1 MAIYALGTP
10 QIETALNEDP
20 LYISIFIFQLKL
32 CQASLSLSL
41 YLSLSPVNSFTED
54 NMDNFPNKVLW
65 LICNDFL
72 IYFSKIFQNEGRAGL
87 AKLFV
92 TVK

>member
-1 MAIYALGTP
+1 MAIYAPGTP

-41 YLSLSPVNSFTED
+41 SPINSFTED